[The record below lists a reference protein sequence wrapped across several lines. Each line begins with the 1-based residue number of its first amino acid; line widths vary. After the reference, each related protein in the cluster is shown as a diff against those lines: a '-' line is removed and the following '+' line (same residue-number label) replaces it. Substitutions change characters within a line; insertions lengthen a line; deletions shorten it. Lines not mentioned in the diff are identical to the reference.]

1 MLDKRREMM
10 QDWVTTLTTKVR
22 LKMTEE
28 TKVVNST
35 PTCGCGKSLHM
46 PYCDGSHG
54 RSEEQYAEWKR
65 QTELE
70 KKSSDTIK

>member
-1 MLDKRREMM
+1 
-10 QDWVTTLTTKVR
+10 
-22 LKMTEE
+22 MTQEKE
-28 TKVVNST
+28 VVNST
-35 PTCGCGKSLHM
+35 PKCGCGRSLHM

-70 KKSSDTIK
+70 NKNPDAIKS

>member
-1 MLDKRREMM
+1 MAQEP
-10 QDWVTTLTTKVR
+10 V
-22 LKMTEE
+22 
-28 TKVVNST
+28 VVNPT

-54 RSEEQYAEWKR
+54 RSEEQYADWKR

-70 KKSSDTIK
+70 KQNTDPVK